1 MNTRTPLTRY
11 AEFFARM
18 TPADLDR
25 LDTIFADDAHFRD
38 PFNDVR
44 GLPSIRTIF
53 AHMYETC
60 STARFVVLDCLG
72 EGAVGWIRWRF
83 DVTIRGLGAVSIEG
97 ASRVAFNAEGL
108 AEEHLDYWDA
118 SELMQRI
125 PVAGWPVRGLR
136 RLLATPTDQ
145 G

>member
-1 MNTRTPLTRY
+1 MNSKTALARY
-11 AEFFARM
+11 ADFFARM

-25 LDTIFADDAHFRD
+25 LDTILAADAHFRD
-38 PFNDVR
+38 PFNDVH
-44 GLPSIRTIF
+44 GLVAIRAIF

-60 STARFVVLDCLG
+60 STARFVVLDCTSEG
-72 EGAVGWIRWRF
+72 EVGWIRWRF
-83 DVTIRGLGAVSIEG
+83 DVTIHRLGAMSIEG
-97 ASRVAFNAEGL
+97 ASRVAFNAAGL
-108 AEEHLDYWDA
+108 AVEHLDYWDA

-145 G
+145 D